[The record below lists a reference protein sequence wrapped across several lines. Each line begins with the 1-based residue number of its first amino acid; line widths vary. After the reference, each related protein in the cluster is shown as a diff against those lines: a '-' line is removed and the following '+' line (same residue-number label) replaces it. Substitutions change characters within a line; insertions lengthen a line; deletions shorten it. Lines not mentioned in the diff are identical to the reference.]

1 MKTPTVSL
9 RFRLVRAVRRLLR
22 IDRERRWNREYKS
35 GNWERLRQLDE
46 LAHHAVLAG
55 YVRRLKPRGAVLDVG
70 CGEGLFHEMLG
81 ADGYA
86 QYLGI
91 DFAEPVRLASV
102 RANANTRFEVFDMND
117 FVTAEKFD
125 AIVFDE
131 SIYYSRDVLAALRR
145 YSSMLNTGGLL
156 LISMHRTP
164 KTIAVWSSLDA
175 EFEVIDAV
183 VITNAHDVSW
193 TVKALVP
200 APA

>member
-22 IDRERRWNREYKS
+22 IDGERRWNREYKS

-102 RANANTRFEVFDMND
+102 RANANTRFEVSDMND